1 MGNRETP
8 PYSEKKIFRIFWN
21 IQKYT
26 YFCPTINKP
35 YMETNRTIPIGKMRQ
50 DMSIKNFLQL
60 GKKICYDE
68 SIQRR
73 QVWTK
78 RNGVEY
84 RECLLLGKDVSNIVM
99 ADVQGCMTL
108 AQTTKSTYDHQYFSE
123 LHNQG
128 VRYVS
133 IDGGNRTRYLMKLHD
148 EVNWNDVPDDV
159 WDFFNIPISVVII
172 NNATKL
178 DLHDIASYLNSG
190 ESWNKQE
197 KRNACHGII
206 SDFIRKW
213 GNTYSETTKLIKG
226 VTFPRMKDLELM
238 SHFLLYHQSKGS
250 TITNTN
256 LNNLFKSSVI
266 YNEKQFLD
274 TLKTWSTC
282 IQLIHQTGSDIT
294 KSFSFNLFMYL
305 LDMDRSYNSVLK
317 KDTIQDFVNKY
328 LKLENHRIDSTY
340 YNPSDSNWANINRNI
355 VQFHI
360 VKFNT
365 IYNDMIPFVSD
376 FFYTLDSV
384 RTFTEKDKIAKCI
397 ETGGVINRLDGT
409 TEVIT
414 PLQSTN
420 GKKVHGN
427 HKNKPHSKGGSTTF
441 DNMDLMFAE
450 DNLKLSNNY

>member
-1 MGNRETP
+1 
-8 PYSEKKIFRIFWN
+8 
-21 IQKYT
+21 
-26 YFCPTINKP
+26 
-35 YMETNRTIPIGKMRQ
+35 METNRTIPIGKMRQ

-274 TLKTWSTC
+274 TLKTWSIC
-282 IQLIHQTGSDIT
+282 VQLIHQTGSDIT

-328 LKLENHRIDSTY
+328 LELENHRIDSTY

-420 GKKVHGN
+420 GKRVHGN

-441 DNMDLMFAE
+441 DNMDLMIAE

>member
-1 MGNRETP
+1 
-8 PYSEKKIFRIFWN
+8 
-21 IQKYT
+21 
-26 YFCPTINKP
+26 
-35 YMETNRTIPIGKMRQ
+35 METNRTTPIGKMRK
-50 DMSIKNFLQL
+50 DMSISDFLRLVRGQR
-60 GKKICYDE
+60 IRYDE

-78 RNGVEY
+78 RNGTEY
-84 RECLLLGKDVSNIVM
+84 KECLLLGKDVSNIVM

-108 AQTTKSTYDHQYFSE
+108 AQTTKSTYDYQYFSE
-123 LHNQG
+123 LYNQG

-133 IDGGNRTRYLMKLHD
+133 IDGGNRTRYLMKLYD
-148 EVNWNDVPDDV
+148 GVDWEGKIEDDV
-159 WDFFNIPISVVII
+159 FDFFDIPISVVII

-197 KRNACHGII
+197 RRNACHGIV
-206 SDFIRKW
+206 SDFIRTW
-213 GNTYSETTKLIKG
+213 GNTYSETTRLIKG
-226 VTFPRMKDLELM
+226 ITFPRMKDLELM
-238 SHFLLYHQSKGS
+238 SHFLLYHQSKGIS
-250 TITNTN
+250 INNTN

-282 IQLIHQTGSDIT
+282 IQLIHETGSDIT

-317 KDTIQDFVNKY
+317 KDTIQDFVDKY
-328 LKLENHRIDSTY
+328 VELENHRIVSTFS
-340 YNPSDSNWANINRNI
+340 NPLDSNWTNINRNI
-355 VQFHI
+355 AQYLI

-365 IYNDMIPFVSD
+365 IYNDMIPHVSD

-441 DNMDLMFAE
+441 DNMDLMIAE
-450 DNLKLSNNY
+450 DNIKLSNNY

>member
-1 MGNRETP
+1 
-8 PYSEKKIFRIFWN
+8 
-21 IQKYT
+21 
-26 YFCPTINKP
+26 
-35 YMETNRTIPIGKMRQ
+35 
-50 DMSIKNFLQL
+50 
-60 GKKICYDE
+60 
-68 SIQRR
+68 
-73 QVWTK
+73 
-78 RNGVEY
+78 
-84 RECLLLGKDVSNIVM
+84 
-99 ADVQGCMTL
+99 
-108 AQTTKSTYDHQYFSE
+108 
-123 LHNQG
+123 
-128 VRYVS
+128 
-133 IDGGNRTRYLMKLHD
+133 MKLHD

-282 IQLIHQTGSDIT
+282 IQLIHETGSDIT

-328 LKLENHRIDSTY
+328 LKLENHRIESTC

-420 GKKVHGN
+420 GKKIHGN

-441 DNMDLMFAE
+441 DNMDLMIAE
-450 DNLKLSNNY
+450 DNLKLSNKY